1 MIGWLGSRSR
11 VRRVGV
17 AFGVAV
23 MVAVAG
29 CTPGGSAS
37 SVPPSSAPA
46 SGSSAPVASRSS
58 VVASPEASTP
68 APGAGMPGALA
79 KSSMPP
85 KDFASAPTFPQHLPE
100 QVGGWEA
107 QGGLNN
113 DSGTIATYVKGADVI
128 SATWDFQ
135 DFGAYD
141 LTVQAM
147 TDAAYVDDLVCGADA
162 AGLVMCLK
170 VAKNGVLNVAGT
182 EITSQDLAKIA
193 NEFVAGVSG

>member
-1 MIGWLGSRSR
+1 
-11 VRRVGV
+11 
-17 AFGVAV
+17 
-23 MVAVAG
+23 
-29 CTPGGSAS
+29 
-37 SVPPSSAPA
+37 
-46 SGSSAPVASRSS
+46 
-58 VVASPEASTP
+58 
-68 APGAGMPGALA
+68 
-79 KSSMPP
+79 MPP

-100 QVGGWEA
+100 KVGQWEA
-107 QGGLNN
+107 LSALNN

-147 TDAAYVDDLVCGADA
+147 TDAAYVGDLVCGADA

-193 NEFVAGVSG
+193 NPLEPEPAQHQQDLPIQPERRNREPVQFRSYSLATPCDRR